1 MIEVRFNSSW
11 DGFDI
16 AADRLK
22 DELDYFEDHIA
33 IAGNHS
39 FTPMGSQTA
48 RDIINGEYYDEDLA
62 EDTGNGYNYDVI
74 EELNN
79 IMGGDWKQG
88 QLTGACQ
95 GDWQNIYYDAEVV
108 DKQAID
114 CIDCFYMNKG
124 TELRV
129 YYDDEYQY
137 SDYITL
143 VPYELTKENVSGWIG
158 ETVDKLV
165 EYENKTISVAKR
177 EID

>member
-48 RDIINGEYYDEDLA
+48 CDIINGEYYDEDLA
-62 EDTGNGYNYDVI
+62 KTVGIGYDYNII
-74 EELNN
+74 EELDK
-79 IMGGDWKQG
+79 IMGGNWRQKV
-88 QLTGACQ
+88 LTGSCQ
-95 GDWQNIYYDAEVV
+95 GDWQNIYYDSEVV
-108 DKQAID
+108 DDQTID
-114 CIDCFYMNKG
+114 CIDSFYMNKG

-129 YYDDEYQY
+129 YYDNEYQY

-143 VPYELTKENVSGWIG
+143 GFWQLTKENVSAWIG
-158 ETVDKLV
+158 ETVDRLV
-165 EYENKTISVAKR
+165 EYENKVISVEKK